1 MGRGKNGENTGSK
14 MASEVARVGVGVGRA
29 VQWINA
35 VVGAGWGAGVKEA
48 TPEQRLGGEVSTQH
62 VSRGRDFQAE
72 APSRGKAGSKDGVAR
87 LTERVGEESREN
99 RMETRW
105 DGAVG
110 HRPNFGFYSEQDG
123 SHRSWEPKTNVI

>member
-1 MGRGKNGENTGSK
+1 
-14 MASEVARVGVGVGRA
+14 MASEVARVGVGRA

-35 VVGAGWGAGVKEA
+35 VVGAGWGAGVEEA
-48 TPEQRLGGEVSTQH
+48 TPEQRLEGEVSTQPM
-62 VSRGRDFQAE
+62 SRGRDFQAE
-72 APSRGKAGSKDGVAR
+72 ARVKAGSKDGVAR

-110 HRPNFGFYSEQDG
+110 RCPNFGFYSEQDG
-123 SHRSWEPKTNVI
+123 SHRSLEPKTNVI